1 MKYHPIGCTLI
12 GVQKSDGTWLVG
24 SNSDNPWKSRTRLLT
39 AKSGS
44 YRYIGTELFCT
55 GDQNVPWA
63 DMITRGLNERGLGFT
78 YAHVE
83 PTDGNWAS
91 EQGVNFH
98 DFSIH
103 LLSECATVKEA
114 EDYIRSVKRAFH
126 GNFIVNDANQD
137 IALLEVSTKRV
148 HTIRPSQ
155 WEWKPPLICC
165 NYYVSNEMRFYSDLE
180 YALESNAHCR
190 WHNAMLTARKS
201 DCTGMDLLKQILTS
215 HEGRLP
221 EDEDWSR
228 CPCNHGKT
236 VGTVSS
242 EIIDTATST
251 FYYCLGWPCGCQTPE
266 AGQEYQ
272 QLSWGC
278 YKAFKVCDYSQSAIL
293 VDCQNNINVAL
304 E

>member
-126 GNFIVNDANQD
+126 GNFIVNDTNQD
-137 IALLEVSTKRV
+137 IALLEVTTKQV
-148 HTIRPSQ
+148 NVIRPKD
-155 WEWKPPLICC
+155 WEWPFPITSC
-165 NYYVSNEMRFYSDLE
+165 NYYISRKMRFYTALE
-180 YALESNAHCR
+180 YTITSNSPCR
-190 WHNAMLTARKS
+190 WHNTMLAAQKS
-201 DCTGMDLLKQILTS
+201 NSQGMELIQELLAS

-242 EIIDTATST
+242 EIFDTATGT
-251 FYYCLGWPCGCQTPE
+251 FYYCLGWPCGSHDALP
-266 AGQEYQ
+266 GQDYQ
-272 QLSWGC
+272 HLSWGQ
-278 YKAFKVCDYSQSAIL
+278 YKAFKIADYKRPEIL
-293 VDCQNNINVAL
+293 VDCQVGINTDL
-304 E
+304 